1 MIELFESLLLGENLD
16 EQKANRVELVGNY
29 GFYIEP
35 SIVGFQ
41 GVHTSTVVLAVYADP
56 SKKKPLEFSVKWS
69 KILNNEPYEM
79 EKYHEKH
86 YHFTPSDIDLKIRAA
101 ITCHD
106 PKYPG
111 VGYLYVGPI
120 EIDRSLL
127 PEIEGLVLNL
137 KGSFKIRALARDK
150 HNLKPNNS
158 LIRIDK
164 PYLII
169 NFDPDLED
177 MVLNNSELPA
187 FLPIEINFETDH
199 SIKVRVDNYSTTNV
213 VISFKD
219 EQGENRLVVQFD
231 SRERRDTFYICL
243 RLLRSIKTTFLD
255 RLVSEYD
262 TLLTAAWSP
271 VQTEVSD
278 DEDEPVGELGL
289 YEILRHDSI
298 REHLRSML
306 RVKQELSMENLALTD
321 SLQVMEDDLNSSAKQ
336 FSSLIEDVKN
346 KKVRSL
352 VRYKKSVSALGEMS
366 FSILGDIKKGIKK
379 GGDQHVQPQISTKE
393 MTEEIKKIKEA
404 NVLLRKDLENLKQN
418 KATSSQ
424 GNSVQS
430 EKTLAVD

>member
-16 EQKANRVELVGNY
+16 EKKANRVELVGNY

-56 SKKKPLEFSVKWS
+56 SKKMPLEFSIKWS

-86 YHFTPSDIDLKIRAA
+86 YHFTPSDIDLKVRAA

-150 HNLKPNNS
+150 HDLKPNNS

-169 NFDPDLED
+169 NFDPDLEE

-213 VISFKD
+213 VITFKD

-231 SRERRDTFYICL
+231 SRERRDTFYIFL

-262 TLLTAAWSP
+262 TLLSSAWSP
-271 VQTEVSD
+271 MQTEMD
-278 DEDEPVGELGL
+278 EDEDEPEGELGL

-306 RVKQELSMENLALTD
+306 RVKQELSMENVALTD

-352 VRYKKSVSALGEMS
+352 ARYEKSVSALGEMS
-366 FSILGDIKKGIKK
+366 FSILGDIKKGAKK
-379 GGDQHVQPQISTKE
+379 GGDQPAKTQISTKE
-393 MTEEIKKIKEA
+393 ITEEIKKIKET
-404 NVLLRKDLENLKQN
+404 NVLLRKDLENLKQD
-418 KATSSQ
+418 KPTSGQ
-424 GNSVQS
+424 GNFVQA

>member
-1 MIELFESLLLGENLD
+1 MIELFESLLLGENRD

-79 EKYHEKH
+79 EKYHEQH

-111 VGYLYVGPI
+111 VAYLYVGPI

-177 MVLNNSELPA
+177 MVLENSELPA

-213 VISFKD
+213 VITFKD
-219 EQGENRLVVQFD
+219 EQSENRLVVQFD

-262 TLLTAAWSP
+262 TLLSSAWSP
-271 VQTEVSD
+271 MQTEMAE

-306 RVKQELSMENLALTD
+306 RVKQELSIENLALTD

-352 VRYKKSVSALGEMS
+352 VRYEKSVSALGEMS

-379 GGDQHVQPQISTKE
+379 GADQHAQPQISTKE
-393 MTEEIKKIKEA
+393 ITEEIKKIKEA

-418 KATSSQ
+418 KGMSSQ
-424 GNSVQS
+424 GNSVQA
-430 EKTLAVD
+430 ENTLAVD

>member
-16 EQKANRVELVGNY
+16 EKKSNRVELVGNY

-41 GVHTSTVVLAVYADP
+41 GVHTSTVIVAVYADP
-56 SKKKPLEFSVKWS
+56 SKKKPLEFSIKWS

-86 YHFTPSDIDLKIRAA
+86 YHFTPSDIDLKVRAA

-150 HNLKPNNS
+150 HDLKPNNS

-164 PYLII
+164 LYLII
-169 NFDPDLED
+169 NFDPDLEE

-213 VISFKD
+213 VITFKD

-231 SRERRDTFYICL
+231 SRERRDTFYIFL
-243 RLLRSIKTTFLD
+243 RLLRSIKTSFLD

-262 TLLTAAWSP
+262 TLLSSAWSP
-271 VQTEVSD
+271 MQTEMD
-278 DEDEPVGELGL
+278 EDEDEPQGELGL

-306 RVKQELSMENLALTD
+306 RVKQELSMENVALTD

-352 VRYKKSVSALGEMS
+352 ARYEKSVSALGEMS
-366 FSILGDIKKGIKK
+366 FSILGDIKKGAKK
-379 GGDQHVQPQISTKE
+379 GGDQPAQPQISTKE
-393 MTEEIKKIKEA
+393 MTEEIKKIKET
-404 NVLLRKDLENLKQN
+404 NVLLRKDLENLKQD
-418 KATSSQ
+418 KPTIGQ
-424 GNSVQS
+424 GNPVQA